1 MHDTSSATDESH
13 GLTDTVDDS
22 SVDPKADTE
31 ASLWPSRRTIAL
43 ALLLRLLLWSFV
55 CVGWTAWSPFVFLL
69 PIMGVYWPWSSSAS
83 PVEWIERRWGLVLPV
98 VPPAP
103 EHIVQSFL
111 WTSMASY
118 VLAHWLDDTD

>member
-1 MHDTSSATDESH
+1 MRDASSVTDESH
-13 GLTDTVDDS
+13 GLTETTDVP
-22 SVDPKADTE
+22 VDPQPDAE
-31 ASLWPSRRTIAL
+31 AWPSRRIIAL

-55 CVGWTAWSPFVFLL
+55 CVGWTAWSPLVFLL
-69 PIMGVYWPWSSSAS
+69 PVMGIYWPWSSSAS
-83 PVEWIERRWGLVLPV
+83 PVEWIERRWGLALPV

-118 VLAHWLDDTD
+118 VLAHWLDDTAE